1 MSSQVETS
9 LIINSGKFL
18 DSARS
23 GKDRYAEMRMAA
35 RVRERTLF
43 SLQRI
48 PSELE
53 LQARWFAGDFG
64 KQFVTTNGDKIDIVQ
79 FGIWNREAGPDFS
92 DAAIRLNGS
101 EPIRGNIEFDLT
113 DRNWEA
119 HGHAINPAFENTV
132 LHVFVHARERAFFT
146 RTRSNREVPQ
156 VRVDPNALPETFS
169 ANLPLARPGRCQA
182 PLKDLPEERVR
193 NVLDAAAQFRF
204 QRKAARIRKKIDN
217 HGC

>member
-1 MSSQVETS
+1 MREDVSTS
-9 LIINSGKFL
+9 LDMTN
-18 DSARS
+18 
-23 GKDRYAEMRMAA
+23 RYAEMREKAA
-35 RVRERTLF
+35 RVREQALF
-43 SLQRI
+43 PSQRI

-64 KQFVTTNGDKIDIVQ
+64 KQFLTTNGDKIDIVQ

-119 HGHAINPAFENTV
+119 HGHATNPAFENIV
-132 LHVFVHARERAFFT
+132 LHVFVHASDRTFFA

-156 VRVDPNALPETFS
+156 VHVDPNALPEPFS
-169 ANLPLARPGRCQA
+169 ANLPLSRPGRCQST
-182 PLKDLPEERVR
+182 LK
-193 NVLDAAAQFRF
+193 
-204 QRKAARIRKKIDN
+204 
-217 HGC
+217 